1 MTTATTPPQ
10 QQEAALLL
18 ADSLFLLAHD
28 ELNGKPRLAAS
39 ILSLGLA
46 GALLGELALAEKI
59 SVRRDA
65 VVVTDPEPPLDEVAG
80 AVHQRLLRSV
90 APRPVR
96 DWLLYFAD
104 DALGRVAER
113 LTHTGQLTV
122 HPARLG
128 RATRYEFADPNAGQ
142 KVALALCT
150 KVMRRQPL
158 DAPTAMLAGLVG
170 ASGLEHPSLFE
181 VRDTAQARR
190 YLQESLQVLHPPTL
204 RALILATRALV
215 ESAVVTH
222 QA

>member
-1 MTTATTPPQ
+1 MTTATTAPQ
-10 QQEAALLL
+10 QQEAALPL
-18 ADSLFLLAHD
+18 ADGLFLLAHD

-46 GALLGELALAEKI
+46 GALLGEVALSEKI
-59 SVRRDA
+59 SLRHDSL
-65 VVVTDPEPPLDEVAG
+65 VVTDPEPPHDELAA
-80 AVHQRLLRSV
+80 AVHLRLLRSV

-104 DALGRVAER
+104 DALGQVAER
-113 LTHTGQLTV
+113 LIHTGRLTA

-128 RATRYEFADPNAGQ
+128 RAVRYEFADPNAGQ
-142 KVALALCT
+142 KVALGLCT

-170 ASGLEHPSLFE
+170 ATGLEHPGLFE
-181 VRDTAQARR
+181 VRDAAQARR

-204 RALILATRALV
+204 RGLILATRAAV

>member
-1 MTTATTPPQ
+1 MTTATVPE
-10 QQEAALLL
+10 QQEAVLLL

-39 ILSLGLA
+39 ILGLGLA
-46 GALLGELALAEKI
+46 GALLGEVALSEKI
-59 SVRRDA
+59 SVRHDA
-65 VVVTDPEPPLDEVAG
+65 VVVTDSEPPQDELAA

-104 DALGRVAER
+104 DALTRVSER
-113 LTHTGQLTV
+113 LTHAGQLAV

-128 RATRYEFADPNAGQ
+128 RAMRYEVTDPNAGQ

-150 KVMRRQPL
+150 RVMRRQPL
-158 DAPTAMLAGLVG
+158 DAPTVMLAGLVG
-170 ASGLEHPSLFE
+170 ATGLEHPSLFE

-204 RALILATRALV
+204 RALILATRAAV

>member
-1 MTTATTPPQ
+1 MTTATVPQ
-10 QQEAALLL
+10 QQEAAVLL

-46 GALLGELALAEKI
+46 GALLGEVALTEKI
-59 SVRRDA
+59 SLRHDSL
-65 VVVTDPEPPLDEVAG
+65 VVTDSESPQDELA
-80 AVHQRLLRSV
+80 AVVHMRLLRSV

-104 DALGRVAER
+104 DALSRVADR
-113 LTHTGQLTV
+113 LMNTRRLAA
-122 HPARLG
+122 HPSRLG
-128 RATRYEFADPNAGQ
+128 RAVRYEFADPNAGQ
-142 KVALALCT
+142 KVALGLCT

-170 ASGLEHPSLFE
+170 ATGLEHPSLFE
-181 VRDTAQARR
+181 VRDAVQARR

-204 RALILATRALV
+204 RGLILATRAVV
-215 ESAVVTH
+215 ESAVITH